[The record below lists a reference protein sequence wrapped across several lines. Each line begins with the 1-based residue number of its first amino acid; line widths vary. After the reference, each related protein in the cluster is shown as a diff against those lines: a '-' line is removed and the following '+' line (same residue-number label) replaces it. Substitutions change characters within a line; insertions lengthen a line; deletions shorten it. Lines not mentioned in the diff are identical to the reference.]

1 MTLRRL
7 EYFVAVAEQQSFT
20 AAARALHM
28 AQPPLSSQVRA
39 LERELGAEL
48 FDRAGR
54 TPVLTAA
61 GRALLPEVRRLLAA
75 YDRLPVTARQAR
87 DGSTGRLRVGL
98 VPSAVAGGLPD
109 VLRRVRSELPGLD
122 VALVEG
128 RPGELLR
135 RLDLDDLDVVLLYAL
150 ADGPA
155 LASQVLG
162 REPLV
167 LAVPRGHRLA
177 GVPAVAVGEL
187 EHEPLLLP
195 ARHGDDGLRE
205 RTSALLAGVPVR
217 VVQDDLWM
225 VQTMV
230 ALVAAGLG
238 CAVVPASTTGL
249 RPDAVE
255 YRPFTGP
262 APGLEL
268 VASWR
273 EDRDH
278 PPVARFLA
286 LWHDD
291 RPS

>member
-1 MTLRRL
+1 MVTLRRL
-7 EYFVAVAEQQSFT
+7 EYFVAVAEEQSFT
-20 AAARALHM
+20 GAARALHM

-48 FDRAGR
+48 FDRSGR
-54 TPVLTAA
+54 TPVLTPA

-75 YDRLPVTARQAR
+75 YDRLPATAQQAR
-87 DGSTGRLRVGL
+87 DGSVGRLRVGL

-109 VLRRVRSELPGLD
+109 VLRRVHGELPGLE

-128 RPGELLR
+128 RPADLLR
-135 RLDLDDLDVVLLYAL
+135 RLDLDDLDVVLLYAVP
-150 ADGPA
+150 DGPA
-155 LASQVLG
+155 LASQVLAG
-162 REPLV
+162 EPLV
-167 LAVPRGHRLA
+167 LALPRGHRLA
-177 GVPAVAVGEL
+177 AGAAVAVRQL
-187 EHEPLLLP
+187 EHEALLMP

-205 RTSALLAGVPVR
+205 RTSALLAGVHVR
-217 VVQDDLWM
+217 VAQDDLWM

-255 YRPFTGP
+255 YRPFTG
-262 APGLEL
+262 AVPGLEL
-268 VASWR
+268 VATWR

-278 PPVARFLA
+278 PPVARFLD
-286 LWHDD
+286 LWAG
-291 RPS
+291 

>member
-7 EYFVAVAEQQSFT
+7 EYFVAVAEQESFT
-20 AAARALHM
+20 GAARSLHM

-48 FDRAGR
+48 FDRGGR
-54 TPVLTAA
+54 TPVLTPA

-75 YDRLPVTARQAR
+75 YDRLPATARQAR
-87 DGSTGRLRVGL
+87 DGSVGRLRLGL

-109 VLRRVRSELPGLD
+109 VLRRVRTDLPGLE

-128 RPGELLR
+128 RPTELLR
-135 RLDLDDLDVVLLYAL
+135 RLDLDDLDVVLLYAVP
-150 ADGPA
+150 DGPA
-155 LASQVLG
+155 LASRVLAA
-162 REPLV
+162 EPLV
-167 LAVPRGHRLA
+167 LALPHGHRLA
-177 GVPAVAVGEL
+177 GAPAVAVGDL
-187 EHEPLLLP
+187 EQEPLLLP

-205 RTSALLAGVPVR
+205 RTSALLAGVHVR

-238 CAVVPASTTGL
+238 CAVVPRSTSAL
-249 RPDAVE
+249 RPDAVA
-255 YRPFTGP
+255 YRPFAGA
-262 APGLEL
+262 APDLEL
-268 VASWR
+268 VATWR

-278 PPVARFLA
+278 PPVARFLDV
-286 LWHDD
+286 WG
-291 RPS
+291 R